1 MAGAPGYTV
10 DEARADAREWIKGTT
25 LHGGSRGWRVCC
37 AILDERIAELE
48 AALAGHRDRLM
59 AANESGMMWR
69 VLADS
74 GQSLQI
80 RSWSQ
85 TQRGEHL
92 AAPPPLSSVR
102 ASSSLDYLP
111 FLMVS
116 TVVVEGRLTL
126 NQLLSSWNGL
136 TIHSVCQ

>member
-37 AILDERIAELE
+37 AIWPA
-48 AALAGHRDRLM
+48 
-59 AANESGMMWR
+59 MWR

-92 AAPPPLSSVR
+92 AAPPPSPQSEQAPR
-102 ASSSLDYLP
+102 WITCPS
-111 FLMVS
+111 
-116 TVVVEGRLTL
+116 
-126 NQLLSSWNGL
+126 
-136 TIHSVCQ
+136 